1 MLPDEQPAATI
12 TAASVTEKKRRVT
25 GCTLTHA
32 SIDVGSPASSV
43 GCERTDT
50 VIVVDLFIGGTH
62 RSASTHDTL
71 SIREPATGEVMT
83 TIAAGAAAD
92 VDAAIRV
99 ARESFDS
106 GVWAGQSATARGRVL
121 LRVAALIRERVE
133 EIATLEAR
141 NAGKPIGD
149 ARWEV
154 NAAADVFEYYAGAAN
169 KIFGETIPVQDAGI
183 DLVLREPVGVC
194 ALIVPWNF
202 PLLIT
207 TWKTA
212 PALACGNSVIIKPA
226 SLTPLSAL
234 KLGEILVEAGVP
246 AGCVSVLPGPGRVIG
261 DALVSDPRVDKI
273 GFTGETTTGASIL
286 RASSENIT
294 RVSLELGGKSACV
307 VFADADWR
315 KAATETPMAVFA
327 NAGQDCCARSRIV
340 VEASIYDDFVAAF
353 TATTEA
359 LRIGTPLDDS
369 TEIGPMISTAQRQV
383 SLDYLD
389 IAATEGAERVTGGVV
404 PDDPGF
410 YLSPAVL
417 ANVDNSMRVAQ
428 EEIFGPVASI
438 IPFRDEADA
447 IRIAND
453 TPYGLS
459 GSVWTRDLG
468 RAIRTAKA
476 IRTGVISVNTNRSVR
491 TEAPFG
497 GYKHSGLGRELG
509 MHAMAH
515 YTEVKNVFLSSE

>member
-1 MLPDEQPAATI
+1 M
-12 TAASVTEKKRRVT
+12 
-25 GCTLTHA
+25 
-32 SIDVGSPASSV
+32 
-43 GCERTDT
+43 
-50 VIVVDLFIGGTH
+50 DLLIGGTH
-62 RSASTHDTL
+62 ASSSSGATL
-71 SIREPATGEVMT
+71 DILEPATGQGLATV
-83 TIAAGAAAD
+83 AAGDAAD
-92 VDAAIRV
+92 VDRAIRA
-99 ARESFDS
+99 ARESFDT
-106 GVWAGQSATARGRVL
+106 GVWSGQSATARGRVL
-121 LRVAALIRERVE
+121 LRVAALMRERSEDLAV
-133 EIATLEAR
+133 LEAR

-169 KIFGETIPVQDAGI
+169 KIFGETIPVQDSGI

-226 SLTPLSAL
+226 SLTPLTAL

-246 AGCVSVLPGPGRVIG
+246 AGCVSVVPGPGRIIG
-261 DALVSDPRVDKI
+261 DALVGDPRVDKI

-286 RASSENIT
+286 RTSSENIT

-307 VFADADWR
+307 VFADADWE
-315 KAATETPMAVFA
+315 KAAADTPMSVFA
-327 NAGQDCCARSRIV
+327 NTGQDCCARSRIV
-340 VEASIYDDFVAAF
+340 VEESIYDDFVAAF
-353 TATTEA
+353 TRTTEA
-359 LRIGTPLDDS
+359 LRVGTPLDET

-389 IAATEGAERVTGGVV
+389 IAASEGAERVTGGVV

-417 ANVDNSMRVAQ
+417 AGVDNSMRVAQ

-459 GSVWTRDLG
+459 GSIWTRDLG

-476 IRTGVISVNTNRSVR
+476 IRTGVLSVNTNKSVR

-497 GYKHSGLGRELG
+497 GYKRSGVGRELG
-509 MHAMAH
+509 MHAMHH
-515 YTEVKNVFLSSE
+515 YTEVKNVFLSSD

>member
-1 MLPDEQPAATI
+1 M
-12 TAASVTEKKRRVT
+12 
-25 GCTLTHA
+25 
-32 SIDVGSPASSV
+32 
-43 GCERTDT
+43 
-50 VIVVDLFIGGTH
+50 DLLIGGTY
-62 RSASTHDTL
+62 RSSRAGGTL
-71 SIREPATGEVMT
+71 NVLEPATGKELATV
-83 TIAAGAAAD
+83 AAGDATD
-92 VDAAIRV
+92 VDAAIRA
-99 ARESFDS
+99 ARASFDS
-106 GVWAGQSATARGRVL
+106 GVWANQSATARGRVL

-169 KIFGETIPVQDAGI
+169 KLFGETVPVQDAGI

-246 AGCVSVLPGPGRVIG
+246 EGCISVLPGPGRIIG

-307 VFADADWR
+307 VFADADWE
-315 KAATETPMAVFA
+315 KAAVETPMAVFA
-327 NAGQDCCARSRIV
+327 NTGQDCCARSRIV
-340 VEASIYDDFVAAF
+340 VEQSIYDDFVARF
-353 TATTEA
+353 TRTTDA
-359 LRIGTPLDDS
+359 LRVGTPLEET

-389 IAATEGAERVTGGVV
+389 IAAAEGAERVTGGVM
-404 PDDPGF
+404 PDEPGF
-410 YLSPAVL
+410 YLTPAVL

-438 IPFRDEADA
+438 IPFHDEADA

-468 RAIRTAKA
+468 RSLRVAKA
-476 IRTGVISVNTNRSVR
+476 IRTGTISVNTNRSVR

-497 GYKHSGLGRELG
+497 GYKRSGLGRELG
-509 MHAMAH
+509 MHAMNH

>member
-1 MLPDEQPAATI
+1 M
-12 TAASVTEKKRRVT
+12 
-25 GCTLTHA
+25 
-32 SIDVGSPASSV
+32 
-43 GCERTDT
+43 
-50 VIVVDLFIGGTH
+50 DLLIGGIA
-62 RSASTHDTL
+62 RPAHDGATL
-71 SIREPATGEVMT
+71 QVLEPATGTQLT
-83 TIAAGAAAD
+83 TVASGGGPD

-99 ARESFDS
+99 ARTSFDS
-106 GVWAGQSATARGRVL
+106 GVWASQSATARGRVL
-121 LRVAALIRERVE
+121 LRVAALIRDRSE

-154 NAAADVFEYYAGAAN
+154 NAAAYVFEYYAGAAN

-246 AGCVSVLPGPGRVIG
+246 EGCVSVLPGPGRIIG

-307 VFADADWR
+307 VFADGDWE
-315 KAATETPMAVFA
+315 KAAAETPMAVFA
-327 NAGQDCCARSRIV
+327 NTGQDCCARSRIV

-353 TATTEA
+353 TRTTQG
-359 LRIGTPLDDS
+359 LRVGAPLEET
-369 TEIGPMISTAQRQV
+369 TEIGPMISVAQRQV

-389 IAATEGAERVTGGVV
+389 IAAAEGAERVTGGVM

-410 YLSPAVL
+410 YLTPAVL
-417 ANVDNSMRVAQ
+417 AHVDNSMRVAQ

-438 IPFRDEADA
+438 IPFRDEPDA

-459 GSVWTRDLG
+459 GSLWTRDVG
-468 RAIRTAKA
+468 RAIRVAKA
-476 IRTGVISVNTNRSVR
+476 IRTGTISVNTNRSVR

-509 MHAMAH
+509 MHAMNH
-515 YTEVKNVFLSSE
+515 YTEVKNLFLSSE

>member
-1 MLPDEQPAATI
+1 MDLLIAGRTRPAAD
-12 TAASVTEKKRRVT
+12 
-25 GCTLTHA
+25 GGTLTVHEPGTGGPLATVA
-32 SIDVGSPASSV
+32 S
-43 GCERTDT
+43 
-50 VIVVDLFIGGTH
+50 
-62 RSASTHDTL
+62 
-71 SIREPATGEVMT
+71 AT
-83 TIAAGAAAD
+83 AAD
-92 VDAAIRV
+92 VDRAVAA
-99 ARESFDS
+99 ARAAFDS
-106 GVWAGQSATARGRVL
+106 GVWADQSATARGKVL
-121 LRVAALIRERVE
+121 LRVADLLRDQLE
-133 EIATLEAR
+133 ELATLEAR

-169 KIFGETIPVQDAGI
+169 KLCGEVVPVQDSGI

-194 ALIVPWNF
+194 GLIVPWNF

-234 KLGEILVEAGVP
+234 RLGEILVEAGVP
-246 AGCVSVLPGPGRVIG
+246 DGCVSVIPGPGSVVG

-273 GFTGETTTGASIL
+273 GFTGETATGAAIL

-307 VFADADWR
+307 VFADADWER
-315 KAATETPMAVFA
+315 AAADTPMAVFG
-327 NAGQDCCARSRIV
+327 NAGQDCCARSRVV

-353 TATTEA
+353 TRTTEA
-359 LRIGTPLDDS
+359 ITVGPPLAE
-369 TEIGPMISTAQRQV
+369 TTGMGPMISDAQRRT
-383 SLDYLD
+383 SLGYIEIGVD
-389 IAATEGAERVTGGVV
+389 AGAERVTGGVV
-404 PDDPGF
+404 PDDPGYF
-410 YLSPAVL
+410 LTPAVL
-417 ANVDNSMRVAQ
+417 AGVDNSMRVAQ

-438 IPFRDEADA
+438 IPFHDEADA
-447 IRIAND
+447 VRIAND

-459 GSVWTRDLG
+459 GSLWTRDLG
-468 RAIRTAKA
+468 RAIRVAKA
-476 IRTGVISVNTNRSVR
+476 IRTGVLSVNTNRSVR

-497 GYKHSGLGRELG
+497 GYKRSGLGRELG

>member
-1 MLPDEQPAATI
+1 M
-12 TAASVTEKKRRVT
+12 
-25 GCTLTHA
+25 
-32 SIDVGSPASSV
+32 
-43 GCERTDT
+43 
-50 VIVVDLFIGGTH
+50 DLLIGGTQTPS
-62 RSASTHDTL
+62 RSGATL
-71 SIREPATGEVMT
+71 DILEPATGEHLATV
-83 TIAAGAAAD
+83 AAGDGAD
-92 VDAAIRV
+92 VEQAIRA
-99 ARESFDS
+99 ARTSFDS
-106 GVWAGQSATARGRVL
+106 GVWSGQSATARGRVL
-121 LRVAALIRERVE
+121 LRVAALIRDRLDEL
-133 EIATLEAR
+133 ATLEAR

-169 KIFGETIPVQDAGI
+169 KIFGETVPVQDAGI
-183 DLVLREPVGVC
+183 DMVLREPVGVC

-226 SLTPLSAL
+226 SLTPLTAL
-234 KLGEILVEAGVP
+234 RLGEILVEAGVP
-246 AGCVSVLPGPGRVIG
+246 AGCVSVLPGPGRIVG

-286 RASSENIT
+286 RSSSENIT
-294 RVSLELGGKSACV
+294 RLSLELGGKSACV
-307 VFADADWR
+307 VFADADWER
-315 KAATETPMAVFA
+315 AAAETPMAVFA
-327 NAGQDCCARSRIV
+327 NTGQDCCARSRIV
-340 VEASIYDDFVAAF
+340 VEQSVYDDFVAAF
-353 TATTEA
+353 ARTTVA
-359 LRIGTPLDDS
+359 LRVGMPLDET
-369 TEIGPMISTAQRQV
+369 TEIGPMISVAQRQV

-389 IAATEGAERVTGGVV
+389 IAASEGAERVTGGVV

-410 YLSPAVL
+410 FLSPAVL
-417 ANVDNSMRVAQ
+417 AGVDNSMRVAQ

-459 GSVWTRDLG
+459 GSIWTRDLG

-476 IRTGVISVNTNRSVR
+476 IRTGVLSVNTNKSVR

-497 GYKHSGLGRELG
+497 GFKQSGLGRELG
-509 MHAMAH
+509 MHAMHH